1 MTSFRR
7 TASLAAVL
15 ASISAG
21 VLLPASAAWQTSPPP
36 KFGAWGL
43 DLTARAANVKP
54 GDGFFAYTTGNWLA
68 RTEIPPDQA
77 SASTGRDI
85 VNVTQEQFRQLIEAS
100 AANSTT
106 PTAAQIGGLY
116 KSFMDEAA
124 IDALDAKPLTS
135 DLAAVQAVGSK
146 ADFVKLMGNTASNFG
161 SA

>member
-15 ASISAG
+15 PWFSPAVCLRPSA
-21 VLLPASAAWQTSPPP
+21 PWQPSRPPRSAPWALTLPPP
-36 KFGAWGL
+36 EA
-43 DLTARAANVKP
+43 TVRPAATSS
-54 GDGFFAYTTGNWLA
+54 AYTTATGLA

-85 VNVTQEQFRQLIEAS
+85 FNLTQEQLRQLIEAS

-146 ADFVKLMGNTASNFG
+146 ADFVK
-161 SA
+161 